1 MDDHG
6 RKHLPDRPTEGGCHC
21 ARASAVLL
29 SVTLS
34 GKPGGTGV
42 GDPKE
47 AAKILGVRIHMNFRK
62 KTENFDS
69 GGIPTH
75 DHDHK

>member
-1 MDDHG
+1 MITG
-6 RKHLPDRPTEGGCHC
+6 ENTCPTDRPREDATVRE
-21 ARASAVLL
+21 RASAVLL

-47 AAKILGVRIHMNFRK
+47 AAKILGVRIHMNSPKNGEF
-62 KTENFDS
+62 
-69 GGIPTH
+69 
-75 DHDHK
+75 